1 MTDTTFLS
9 PGPMHPSDHVI
20 HELMQFSWL
29 KYYPCRICKK
39 YIVNISFIQK
49 TMLELF
55 TQLTFTC
62 LKSTKET
69 LEKRVKYVH
78 VNDVFLVFVLL
89 TLNIFHTFS

>member
-39 YIVNISFIQK
+39 YIVNIIYI
-49 TMLELF
+49 LLNILF

-89 TLNIFHTFS
+89 TSNIFHTFS